1 MIMNTKYTIK
11 NFRVFD
17 EKGVTVDIKP
27 ITILTGCNSSGKS
40 SIVKSMVLLNTYI
53 DSLQQDYKAFNRI
66 DLKKHKLDFG
76 KDTTFSLG
84 NFLRVLHH
92 GSDNKSITFQ
102 YRVHSLLLG
111 EDVDVSLTFGPE
123 GNDELLEG
131 YIKEIAIRNMAG
143 ETVYSSSKENPCSAN
158 YNLIVSSFYRFV
170 YGQYLVD
177 MQREYKYRHFHL
189 YGLQTKEEF
198 HNALNEL
205 PQDIRKQQI
214 AQEEKLEVFNKVV
227 SEFHSSFDASYGDS
241 ALPDIENWVKRYGKD
256 LYSLAVGS
264 SEDKDKSFIE
274 KWANRNIDI
283 VDISLRW
290 NTLFYFPLLE
300 KLYNQDKASFKDA
313 LLAMLIDVTCEE
325 EVLYAINKISDD
337 FTNSDCDTFGDYFKK
352 KESDFL
358 SFHSNMHRK
367 GAPFID
373 GTEFFHVDD
382 WKHEN
387 YLKWTK
393 RMLGPVVVETS
404 PGNLASMRGIGE
416 YDEWKE
422 YPVNF
427 FLLYSVL
434 MNLNRMIDSS
444 ESTFFYK
451 KVNSINEQYADF
463 QHRVFDMFVDYATM
477 VMREVV
483 TSAMPQNLSYVGTSL
498 VNVRRDYSLDANDSF
513 TNLVK
518 RYFAARRAY
527 KNSKENGILG
537 QDNFI
542 GKWIRKFG
550 LGYAAGIEMNESGS
564 SFSVRLYKNAD
575 DKSGTLLAE
584 EGYGVTQLIVL
595 LLRIET
601 AILESKKTP
610 LNDEFDESEQPKNS
624 FSESTIAV
632 EEPEVHLHPRFQS
645 LLAEMFVDA
654 YKNYNVHF
662 IIETHSEYIIRKL
675 QLLVANKN
683 VCNTDISILYV
694 YDKNDKPGYEPQV
707 KKIGIRKDG
716 MLNGS
721 FGEGFFDEADMLSMF
736 LLTAQGDGE

>member
-1 MIMNTKYTIK
+1 MNTKYTIK

-40 SIVKSMVLLNTYI
+40 SIVKSMVLLNTFI

-92 GSDNKSITFQ
+92 GSDSKSITFQ

-131 YIKEIAIRNMAG
+131 YIKEIAIKNMAG

-337 FTNSDCDTFGDYFKK
+337 FTNSDCETFGDYFKK

-358 SFHSNMHRK
+358 NFHSNMHRN

-373 GTEFFHVDD
+373 GTKFFHVDD
-382 WKHEN
+382 WRHEN
-387 YLKWTK
+387 YLEWTK
-393 RMLGPVVVETS
+393 RMLGPIAVET
-404 PGNLASMRGIGE
+404 PTGNLASMRGIGE

-444 ESTFFYK
+444 ESTFYYK
-451 KVNSINEQYADF
+451 KEKTTNEKYADF

-542 GKWIRKFG
+542 GKWIRRFG

-564 SFSVRLYKNAD
+564 SFTVRLYKNAD
-575 DKSGTLLAE
+575 DKSGCLLAE
-584 EGYGVTQLIVL
+584 EGYGVTQLVVL

-601 AILESKKTP
+601 AILESKKTL
-610 LNDEFDESEQPKNS
+610 LNEDFDEDEQPIYS

-632 EEPEVHLHPRFQS
+632 EEPEVHLHPKFQS

-662 IIETHSEYIIRKL
+662 IIETHSEYIVRKL
-675 QLLVANKN
+675 QLLVANKEMKN
-683 VCNTDISILYV
+683 SDISLLYV
-694 YDKNDKPGYEPQV
+694 YDEKDRPGYEPQV
-707 KKIGIRKDG
+707 KKIGIHKDG
-716 MLNGS
+716 MLNGN

-736 LLTAQGDGE
+736 LLTAQSDDNI

>member
-1 MIMNTKYTIK
+1 MNTKYTIK

-53 DSLQQDYKAFNRI
+53 DSLQEDYKAFNRI

-84 NFLRVLHH
+84 NFQRVLPN

-123 GNDELLEG
+123 DNDELLEG
-131 YIKEIAIRNMAG
+131 YIKEIAIRNTAG

-158 YNLIVSSFYRFV
+158 YNLILSSFYRFV

-189 YGLQTKEEF
+189 YGLQTQEEF

-205 PQDIRKQQI
+205 PQDMRNQQI
-214 AQEEKLEVFNKVV
+214 AQEENLGVFNKVI
-227 SEFHSSFDASYGDS
+227 SEYHSSFVATYGDS
-241 ALPDIENWVKRYGKD
+241 TLPDMENWMKRHGKD
-256 LYSLAVGS
+256 HFSLALENDGK
-264 SEDKDKSFIE
+264 EEKTFIE
-274 KWANRNIDI
+274 KWANGHPEI
-283 VDISLRW
+283 VDASLRW

-300 KLYNQDKASFKDA
+300 KLYSLDRASFKDA
-313 LLAMLIDVTCEE
+313 LLAMLVDVTCEE

-337 FTNSDCDTFGDYFKK
+337 FATSDSETFGDYFKK

-358 SFHSNMHRK
+358 IFHSNMLRK

-373 GTEFFHVDD
+373 GTKFFHVDD
-382 WKHEN
+382 WKYEN

-393 RMLGPVVVETS
+393 RMLGPVAVEVT
-404 PGNLASMRGIGE
+404 PGNLVSMRGIGE
-416 YDEWKE
+416 YEEWKE

-434 MNLNRMIDSS
+434 MNLNCMIDSS

-451 KVNSINEQYADF
+451 KINSTNEQYADF
-463 QHRVFDMFVDYATM
+463 QHRVFGMFVDYASM

-483 TSAMPQNLSYVGTSL
+483 TSAFPQNLSYVGTSL
-498 VNVRRDYSLDANDSF
+498 VNVRREYSLDANDSF
-513 TNLVK
+513 TKMVK

-537 QDNFI
+537 QDSFI
-542 GKWIRKFG
+542 SKWIRKFE
-550 LGYAAGIEMNESGS
+550 LGYAVGIEMNESGS
-564 SFSVRLYKNAD
+564 SFTIRLYKDAD
-575 DKSGTLLAE
+575 DKSGSLLAE
-584 EGYGVTQLIVL
+584 EGYGVTQLVVL

-601 AILESKKTP
+601 AIFESKKIL
-610 LNDEFDESEQPKNS
+610 LNDGFEENEQPIYS

-632 EEPEVHLHPRFQS
+632 EEPEVHLHPKFQS
-645 LLAEMFVDA
+645 MLAEMFIDA
-654 YKNYNVHF
+654 YSNYNVHF
-662 IIETHSEYIIRKL
+662 IIETHSEYIIRRL
-675 QLLVANKN
+675 QLLVANKKIK
-683 VCNTDISILYV
+683 NTDISILYV
-694 YDKNDKPGYEPQV
+694 YDEKNRPGYEPQV
-707 KKIGIRKDG
+707 KKIGICKDG

-736 LLTAQGDGE
+736 LLTTHAGNDE